1 MNFHLSQVQHLFLQ
15 HLRNLS
21 IKAKLSQRSD
31 NIIAKIPTE
40 TGHKYIRYLAKNK
53 EEFAKHTFLSN
64 KNERFSEVD
73 TTNMMGK

>member
-40 TGHKYIRYLAKNK
+40 TGHKYIRS
-53 EEFAKHTFLSN
+53 LSR
-64 KNERFSEVD
+64 K
-73 TTNMMGK
+73 K